1 MDFEYLKSDASSP
14 WTMYVAGEDI
24 FDYFDDV
31 FDEIDAFM
39 RMHKNS
45 MMHHRGDALC
55 MYSQQ
60 HNMPRLHIKAVRQW
74 WFSSECPRYD
84 TVPDDII
91 ESICDGI
98 PPSRFVLDFTEL
110 FKQKMTV

>member
-1 MDFEYLKSDASSP
+1 MKFVYLTSNASSP

-45 MMHHRGDALC
+45 IMCSGDAC
-55 MYSQQ
+55 MYSKQQQ

-98 PPSRFVLDFTEL
+98 PPSRFVFDFTEL
-110 FKQKMTV
+110 FKQKIDT